1 MEEKII
7 LQDFTVLLVC
17 PSVKWS
23 TIERRVIFDSTF
35 LRNSGCNPVILCQKG
50 SQVDIVAEA
59 EDIPRIYLNAKKIN
73 FLSGFGH
80 YFNLK
85 QVMSEKRFDLVH
97 CYSLTS
103 TWLAAF
109 TLKSFHNT
117 PLVYTLNHHIKSV
130 YQNFLA
136 RWLLKRVDRILT
148 LSEETKEFAEET
160 FPLSNEKIISL
171 GTGLELRV
179 NRNKKTNVKVLGCVI
194 NDLNE
199 LKRLRYILK
208 IFRVLKAKPDEK
220 IDNLSLYIF
229 LGPRIYQKEQAK
241 KLMTEFDYEFYEK
254 DILLY
259 SLESQQERLKEID
272 ILLGI
277 AFDEPLNDYEVEA
290 VLHGVPVLFPR
301 TAMRQ
306 DILFKYTFVG
316 ESYFE
321 ADIREARS
329 KLIKMITQYDKYIQG
344 LNEFHDDIVEIHGLD
359 NYADCFQKAY
369 EESFKEKRSHN
380 K

>member
-50 SQVDIVAEA
+50 SQIDLVAES
-59 EDIPRIYLNAKKIN
+59 EDIPRYYINAKKIN
-73 FLSGFGH
+73 FFLGIR
-80 YFNLK
+80 YFFDLK
-85 QVMSEKRFDLVH
+85 KIFNEKRFDLVH

-103 TWLAAF
+103 TWMAAF
-109 TLKSFHNT
+109 LLKSDNHV
-117 PLVYTLNHHIKSV
+117 PLMYTLNHHIKSI

-136 RWLLKRVDRILT
+136 RWLLARIDRILT

-160 FPLSNEKIISL
+160 FPMANKKISNL

-179 NRNKKTNVKVLGCVI
+179 QRIEKKEVNVLGCVI

-208 IFRVLKAKPDEK
+208 IFRVLKIKPNSLV
-220 IDNLSLYIF
+220 DNLRLYIF

-259 SLESQQERLKEID
+259 SLDSQQEKLKEID

-277 AFDEPLNDYEVEA
+277 AFDEPLNDFEVEA
-290 VLHGVPVLFPR
+290 ILHGVPVLFPR

-306 DILFKYTFVG
+306 NILFKYNFVG

-321 ADIREARS
+321 ADIREARF
-329 KLIKMITQYDKYIQG
+329 KLMKMISQYSKYIQG
-344 LNEFHDDIVEIHGLD
+344 LRDFHDEIVEIHGLD
-359 NYADCFQKAY
+359 NYAQCFQLAY
-369 EESFKEKRSHN
+369 EESFKEKN
-380 K
+380 I

>member
-1 MEEKII
+1 
-7 LQDFTVLLVC
+7 
-17 PSVKWS
+17 
-23 TIERRVIFDSTF
+23 
-35 LRNSGCNPVILCQKG
+35 
-50 SQVDIVAEA
+50 
-59 EDIPRIYLNAKKIN
+59 
-73 FLSGFGH
+73 
-80 YFNLK
+80 
-85 QVMSEKRFDLVH
+85 
-97 CYSLTS
+97 
-103 TWLAAF
+103 
-109 TLKSFHNT
+109 
-117 PLVYTLNHHIKSV
+117 
-130 YQNFLA
+130 
-136 RWLLKRVDRILT
+136 
-148 LSEETKEFAEET
+148 
-160 FPLSNEKIISL
+160 
-171 GTGLELRV
+171 
-179 NRNKKTNVKVLGCVI
+179 
-194 NDLNE
+194 
-199 LKRLRYILK
+199 
-208 IFRVLKAKPDEK
+208 
-220 IDNLSLYIF
+220 
-229 LGPRIYQKEQAK
+229 
-241 KLMTEFDYEFYEK
+241 MTEFDYEFYEK